1 MYLHILLK
9 MLENHRNSGA
19 GPTGAEGAVAPRAL
33 SQRGQR
39 GQLVPFSFSIIS
51 IHDRRV
57 VSEMPEIAILRIIN
71 MPKINLFMG

>member
-1 MYLHILLK
+1 
-9 MLENHRNSGA
+9 MLEKHRNSGA

-51 IHDRRV
+51 INDGRV
-57 VSEMPEIAILRIIN
+57 ESEMPEIAILRIIN
-71 MPKINLFMG
+71 MPKINLFRGYAH